1 MQSSWIITAPTSPPE
16 VTKAMIPGGIVI
28 ALAAERADEAEIAKI
43 RQCCN
48 ACADDIHNGS
58 PHLQA
63 DIAFHSAIVEAA
75 HNEVLVRIT
84 PMIHEGVGVFIDYQ
98 NHDQIGMTLQSHE
111 AVCQAVKA
119 KNPDAAEKAMRAHM
133 LHNQELI
140 RKFFA
145 EKR

>member
-1 MQSSWIITAPTSPPE
+1 MQSSWVITAPTSPPE
-16 VTKAMIPGGIVI
+16 AWSI

-48 ACADDIHNGS
+48 VCADDIHNGS

-84 PMIHEGVGVFIDYQ
+84 PMIHDGVGVFIDYQ

-111 AVCQAVKA
+111 AVCQAVETKIR
-119 KNPDAAEKAMRAHM
+119 MR
-133 LHNQELI
+133 L
-140 RKFFA
+140 
-145 EKR
+145 KRQ